1 MKDIQS
7 LENCFNMATK
17 YKKKYVAVII
27 KMQGFESPELIIN
40 TTKNFKEKLEY
51 YKKAYNEDLTL
62 KSFNGIKIIDFVGT
76 HSIDKIES
84 VYKLH
89 VNKED

>member
-1 MKDIQS
+1 MNKDLAS
-7 LENCFNMATK
+7 LEHCFNMSIK

-27 KMQGFESPELIIN
+27 EMQGFENPELIIN

-62 KSFNGIKIIDFVGT
+62 KSFNGIKIIDFIGT
-76 HSIDKIES
+76 NYIDTIES
-84 VYKLH
+84 VYKLYTH
-89 VNKED
+89 